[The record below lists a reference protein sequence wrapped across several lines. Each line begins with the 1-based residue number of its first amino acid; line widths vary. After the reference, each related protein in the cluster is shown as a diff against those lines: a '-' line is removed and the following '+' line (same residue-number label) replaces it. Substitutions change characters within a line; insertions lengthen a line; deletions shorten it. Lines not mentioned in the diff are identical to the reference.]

1 MLLPRKAIASRQQ
14 GEDTYCGDPTL
25 STTDASTNPLS
36 QNHMPALKAPLG
48 EYWPMA
54 HPGRSRGGNRKEQP
68 RQRPQGRRGKPD
80 SASRKPDGTS
90 RNIWL
95 YGRHAV
101 LGALANPRR
110 QVTKVL
116 ATAAFIERFG
126 KELSGGTPPEV
137 VDRDMLDGLVGSEAV
152 HQGIAAYARPL
163 PPLAVDDLIASAA
176 EATTAVILVLDEIT
190 DPRNVGAILRSA
202 AAFGATGV
210 VITRHNAANETG
222 ALAKAASGA
231 LDQVSIAEAP
241 NLRRT
246 IEQLK
251 EAGFWCLGLDHPAQ
265 QRLGQEAP
273 PARTAWILGAEG
285 KGLRALTAR
294 SCDGLVEIPIAP
306 DMESLNVSN
315 AAAIALYEWSRN
327 HQAG

>member
-1 MLLPRKAIASRQQ
+1 
-14 GEDTYCGDPTL
+14 
-25 STTDASTNPLS
+25 
-36 QNHMPALKAPLG
+36 
-48 EYWPMA
+48 MA
-54 HPGRSRGGNRKEQP
+54 HTGRSRGGNRNEPP
-68 RQRPQGRRGKPD
+68 RKRPQDRRGKPE
-80 SASRKPDGTS
+80 SGSQ
-90 RNIWL
+90 NIWL

-110 QVTKVL
+110 QVSKVL

-126 KELSGGTPPEV
+126 KELSGGIPPEV
-137 VDRDMLDGLVGSEAV
+137 VDREMLDGLVGSEAV
-152 HQGIAAYARPL
+152 HQGVAAYARPL
-163 PPLAVDDLIASAA
+163 PPLAVENLIAAA
-176 EATTAVILVLDEIT
+176 KDAATAVIVVLDEIT

-202 AAFGATGV
+202 AAFGATGL
-210 VITRHNAANETG
+210 VITRHNAANESG

-231 LDQVSIAEAP
+231 LDQVAVAEAP

-251 EAGFWCLGLDHPAQ
+251 EAGFWCLGLDHPAP

-294 SCDGLVEIPIAP
+294 SCDSLVEIPIASK
-306 DMESLNVSN
+306 MESLNVSN
-315 AAAIALYEWSRN
+315 AAAIALYEWSRH